1 MVNLSIICNKKNIYN
16 NIKSKIKKYNNN
28 LSINN
33 NNMSGV
39 KYKLGGLSHLPF
51 YFFCLSTAACKS
63 ITGLS
68 PFLHI
73 WLSFSEILI
82 FLDMKFNQNKK
93 QTKRIKYSMPQF
105 NKKKQEIYFTFKH
118 FLHTDITCQLHHV
131 MSLWLRECRIF
142 YNIILCL

>member
-1 MVNLSIICNKKNIYN
+1 
-16 NIKSKIKKYNNN
+16 
-28 LSINN
+28 
-33 NNMSGV
+33 MSGV

-105 NKKKQEIYFTFKH
+105 NKKKARDILHLQTFSSH
-118 FLHTDITCQLHHV
+118 WYHMSITSCDVTLV
-131 MSLWLRECRIF
+131 KRM
-142 YNIILCL
+142 